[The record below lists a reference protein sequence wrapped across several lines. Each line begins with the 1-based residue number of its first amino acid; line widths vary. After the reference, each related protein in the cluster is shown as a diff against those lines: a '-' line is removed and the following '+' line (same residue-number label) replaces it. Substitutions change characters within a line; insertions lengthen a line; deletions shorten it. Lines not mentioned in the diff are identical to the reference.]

1 MNPTEVRPGIH
12 WVGVNDRR
20 LEQRGGAESCAAW
33 VAKEGGAM
41 RQVPDVMM
49 LTPHGDPLGTIGAPE
64 IGGQCI
70 YVRELSAHLARL
82 GLNVVA
88 FTRDRGEGKPP
99 VESIC
104 SGAWVERVPVG
115 PRRFVPKEEIGPF
128 LSDFAR
134 VVSQRLGAHT
144 VIHSH
149 FWDGAA
155 VAQQLAAGRTWV
167 HASHSLGKRKY
178 AQVTPEERARH
189 AERFEFEGRAC
200 QRSTWLVA
208 STAAEAEDLVHLYGA
223 PRERIRV
230 IAPGVDTGRFAPPE
244 DRERCKEEFGLAP
257 GVPAVGTLG
266 RLDPRKGFDL
276 FMLCAERLLRRGLD
290 VQFLLS
296 TGTGSDA
303 SEVEARRRLER
314 LWNDLGLRDRL
325 RWVDI
330 VPQERL
336 PRFYG
341 ALDVFV
347 LPSRYE
353 LFGIVMLEAMACGV
367 PLVATDNGGPAEV
380 IRPGVDGLLVDV
392 TDVDALADAV
402 GAILKS
408 PAAGR
413 EMGAAGRQRVVT
425 GYSWSASAERHRQL
439 YGL

>member
-1 MNPTEVRPGIH
+1 
-12 WVGVNDRR
+12 
-20 LEQRGGAESCAAW
+20 
-33 VAKEGGAM
+33 M
-41 RQVPDVMM
+41 RQVPDVVM
-49 LTPHGDPLGTIGAPE
+49 LTPHGDPLGAIGAPE
-64 IGGQCI
+64 VGGQCV
-70 YVRELSAHLARL
+70 YVRELSAHLADL
-82 GLNVVA
+82 GLKVVA

-128 LSDFAR
+128 LSDFAGI
-134 VVSQRLGAHT
+134 VSQRLGTQT

-155 VAQQLAAGRTWV
+155 VAQPLAEGRIWV

-178 AQVTPEERARH
+178 AQATPEERVRH
-189 AERFEFEGRAC
+189 AERFVSEDRAC
-200 QRSTWLVA
+200 HHSTWLVA
-208 STAAEAEDLVHLYGA
+208 STSVEREDLVSLYRA
-223 PRERIRV
+223 PKERIR
-230 IAPGVDTGRFAPPE
+230 IIPPGVDTDRFAPPE
-244 DRERCKEEFGLAP
+244 DRERCKAEFGLAP
-257 GVPAVGTLG
+257 GVPTVGALG

-276 FMLCAERLLRRGLD
+276 FMLCAERLVRRGLD

-303 SEVEARRRLER
+303 SEVGERTRLEG

-367 PLVATDNGGPAEV
+367 PVVATDNGGPAEV
-380 IRPGVDGLLVDV
+380 VRPGVDGLLVDV

-402 GAILKS
+402 AVILKS
-408 PAAGR
+408 PT
-413 EMGAAGRQRVVT
+413 AGRQMGTAARQRMVA
-425 GYSWSASAERHRQL
+425 GYSWSASAARHREL